1 MNNSDM
7 NKLMEILSKMDQK
20 ELQNGIAKANE
31 ILKNNSKEDI
41 LKKMK
46 NM

>member
-7 NKLMEILSKMDQK
+7 NKLMEMLSKMDPK
-20 ELQNGIAKANE
+20 DLQNGITKANE
-31 ILKNNSKEDI
+31 ILQNNSKEDI

>member
-7 NKLMEILSKMDQK
+7 NKLMEMLSKMDPK
-20 ELQNGIAKANE
+20 DLQNGINKANE

-41 LKKMK
+41 LNKMK

>member
-7 NKLMEILSKMDQK
+7 NKLMEMLSKMDPK
-20 ELQNGIAKANE
+20 DLQNGIAKANE
-31 ILKNNSKEDI
+31 ILQNNSKEDI
-41 LKKMK
+41 IKKMK

>member
-1 MNNSDM
+1 MNDTDM
-7 NKLMEILSKMDQK
+7 AKFMNILSNMDSK
-20 ELQNGIAKANE
+20 ELENSIAKANE

-41 LKKMK
+41 LNKLK